1 MVTYRRRE
9 ERGKETRREARLLKM
24 YVPCI
29 MGFKGQ
35 KNLIFFLKGKS
46 ENSDFETM

>member
-24 YVPCI
+24 YLVLW
-29 MGFKGQ
+29 G
-35 KNLIFFLKGKS
+35 LKGKKKP
-46 ENSDFETM
+46 DFF